1 MNEGC
6 LFCEYEKFEV
16 IAENDLS
23 FAIRDKYPVTEL
35 HTLILSKEH
44 YETVF
49 DLPTNELVSIFELA
63 KLCRSEILKKDHSVK
78 GFNFGSN
85 SGEVAGQKI
94 EHVHFHLI
102 PRREGDV
109 EPPAAVQNKE
119 LNNL

>member
-6 LFCEYEKFEV
+6 LFCDHEKFEV
-16 IAENDLS
+16 ILENELS

-35 HTLILSKEH
+35 HMLILSKKH

-49 DLPTNELVSIFELA
+49 DLPTNELVSIFELTM
-63 KLCRSEILKKDHSVK
+63 LCRSEILKKDHSVK

-94 EHVHFHLI
+94 EHVHFQLI
-102 PRREGDV
+102 PRRKGDV
-109 EPPAAVQNKE
+109 EPLAVARN
-119 LNNL
+119 